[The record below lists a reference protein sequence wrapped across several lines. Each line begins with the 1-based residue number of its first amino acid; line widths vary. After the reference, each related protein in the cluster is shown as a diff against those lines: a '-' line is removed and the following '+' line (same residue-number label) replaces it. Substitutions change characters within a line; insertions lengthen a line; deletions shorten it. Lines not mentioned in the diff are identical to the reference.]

1 MIDAHGTLA
10 INEEGRVK
18 LNISQQNADHKS
30 FIEMKTKLT
39 GKIKIDEKTNTISF
53 LLKDVNS
60 GIIRVMNIEQEK
72 ISPTN
77 GWVVGMYEALCHA
90 HINMKELPLTL
101 TFEHDN
107 YEIMKRLS
115 KALKGRL
122 SQNEITGNIKKS
134 TKLKKS
140 YKVTIDPP
148 IEPPKLKP
156 DRESDFYNKQYQDEK
171 LNIWKHFIKEYDR
184 ITKEERENE
193 DNEDDEDYEDNE
205 DIEDY
210 EDSKQR

>member
-1 MIDAHGTLA
+1 
-10 INEEGRVK
+10 
-18 LNISQQNADHKS
+18 
-30 FIEMKTKLT
+30 MKTKLT

-60 GIIRVMNIEQEK
+60 GIIRVMNIGNFRNPEK
-72 ISPTN
+72 QKQFSERTGENIPTD
-77 GWVVGMYEALCHA
+77 GWVVGMYEVLCHV
-90 HINMKELPLTL
+90 HINMKELSLTL

-122 SQNEITGNIKKS
+122 SQNEITGKY
-134 TKLKKS
+134 KKS

-148 IEPPKLKP
+148 IEPPKPKP
-156 DRESDFYNKQYQDEK
+156 ARESDFYNKQYQDEK

-193 DNEDDEDYEDNE
+193 DNEDDEEYEDYENNE

>member
-60 GIIRVMNIEQEK
+60 GIIRVMNIGNFGNPEKQKQFSEVCKIYNIKYREQEK
-72 ISPTN
+72 ISPTD

-90 HINMKELPLTL
+90 HINMRELSLTL

-107 YEIMKRLS
+107 YEI
-115 KALKGRL
+115 
-122 SQNEITGNIKKS
+122 
-134 TKLKKS
+134 
-140 YKVTIDPP
+140 
-148 IEPPKLKP
+148 
-156 DRESDFYNKQYQDEK
+156 
-171 LNIWKHFIKEYDR
+171 
-184 ITKEERENE
+184 
-193 DNEDDEDYEDNE
+193 
-205 DIEDY
+205 
-210 EDSKQR
+210 